1 MVSTLLWAVLK
12 GGDTLQVIA
21 ASLPDI
27 SGEISAVR
35 FNPGRPQQPTGCFS
49 NSIYNIDGETL
60 NLPNVSASNNSASSI
75 IAFKAS
81 DGNNIYGA
89 SDIVQPP
96 ALALIP
102 QLKF

>member
-1 MVSTLLWAVLK
+1 MNVLTA
-12 GGDTLQVIA
+12 G
-21 ASLPDI
+21 LPDI

-35 FNPGRPQQPTGCFS
+35 FNPGTPQQPTGCFS

-89 SDIVQPP
+89 SDTVQPP